1 MNNYTISI
9 YLDKRRKKQNGTFPL
24 KLQVFQSTPR
34 KQKFYSTD
42 FEVTENEYERTF
54 NTIKPQKEF
63 KVLKTKVN
71 ALLTNANKIAKKL
84 DPFTFEEFEKKLFRK
99 AGQGINVAFQY
110 NEIIQDYTKKERI
123 GTANS
128 YTQSKNSIEKF
139 CKEALKTNFNQL
151 TLLQIN
157 KEWLENY
164 ERFMVNKLN
173 RSITTVGIY
182 LRNLRAIFNIAIE
195 EKELEKDFYPFGKR
209 KYQIPAKKNKKK
221 ALNNE
226 QLKTLY
232 FAEPLTVEQAK
243 AKDFWFFS
251 YACNGMNMK
260 DILLLRYK
268 DIEND
273 KIEFVRA
280 KTKLTT
286 KANLKTITVY
296 LNDFSKSVIEKYGKD
311 KKTPTSLI
319 FDTLNDSMTPI
330 MQDKK
335 IKNFTRFVN
344 QNINR
349 LCEANNLPHIST
361 YWARHTFATQSI
373 RKGASMEFIQES
385 LGHENLKTTMNYFA
399 GFDDATKKEFANTL
413 MDF

>member
-34 KQKFYSTD
+34 KQKIYSTD
-42 FEVTENEYERTF
+42 FEVTEKEFERTF

-63 KVLKTKVN
+63 KALKTKVN
-71 ALLTNANKIAKKL
+71 ALLTNANKVAKQLK
-84 DPFTFEEFEKKLFRK
+84 PFTFEEFEKKLFRK

-110 NEIIQDYTKKERI
+110 NEIIQDCTKKERI

-128 YTQSKNSIEKF
+128 YSQSKNSIEKF

-157 KEWLENY
+157 KEWLESY

-251 YACNGMNMK
+251 YACNGMNIK

-349 LCEANNLPHIST
+349 LCEANNLPQIST